1 MLARDAGTAGRHDE
15 GARVQGE
22 SEAIPEGRVRPARGR
37 GRIFVIL
44 VGLACLLV
52 VGAWIAYGRQAMT
65 QLPAKAP
72 GAGVGQ
78 PARAVPVVVA
88 PARTGDLSVYL
99 TALGSVTPLNTV
111 TVKSR
116 VDGQLMT
123 THFTEGQVVHAG
135 ELLAEIDPRP
145 FQAQLVQ
152 AEGQLARDQANLANA
167 RLDLERYQRLA
178 QQEMIARQQLDTQ
191 QMVVNQAEASIKVNT
206 GLIDAIK
213 LQLTYCR
220 ITAPITGRVGLRLVD
235 PGNVVKAS
243 DTGGLVVITQLEP
256 IALVFSVPEDSLQ
269 PILRRFRPGGKVPVD
284 AFDREGRTKIATGT
298 LVAIDNQID
307 PTTGTVRLKAS
318 FGNTDGVLYP
328 NQFVNARVLIDVL
341 HDAMLAPAEAI
352 QRGPQGAYV
361 YVVKPDKVVQ
371 MCRVQLGP
379 SEGATISVSSGL
391 TDSEALVVD
400 GTEKVQDG
408 ARVEPTVRKAAPAGA
423 PSAPGA
429 AGAPSAPPRAPRP
442 GA

>member
-1 MLARDAGTAGRHDE
+1 M
-15 GARVQGE
+15 QGE
-22 SEAIPEGRVRPARGR
+22 SEAIPEASVRRGGGSR
-37 GRIFVIL
+37 RLVVI
-44 VGLACLLV
+44 VFGLACLIAA
-52 VGAWIAYGRQAMT
+52 GSWIAYGRQAKT
-65 QLPAKAP
+65 QQTAKVTGGTPAA
-72 GAGVGQ
+72 
-78 PARAVPVVVA
+78 PARPIPVVVT
-88 PARTGDLSVYL
+88 PVRTGDLSVYL
-99 TALGSVTPLNTV
+99 TALGSVTPLNIV

-116 VDGQLMT
+116 VDGQLMKT
-123 THFTEGQVVHAG
+123 YFTEGQVVHAG
-135 ELLAEIDPRP
+135 DLLAEIDPRP

-191 QMVVNQAEASIKVNT
+191 QMVVNQAEASIKVNA

-220 ITAPITGRVGLRLVD
+220 ITAPITGHVGLRLVD
-235 PGNVVKAS
+235 PGNVVKAA
-243 DTGGLVVITQLEP
+243 DAGGLVVIAQLEP

-269 PILRRFRPGGKVPVD
+269 PILRRFRTGNKVPVD

-318 FGNTDGVLYP
+318 YGNTDGVLYP

-341 HDAMLAPAEAI
+341 HEAILAPAEAI

-371 MCRVQLGP
+371 MRRVQLGP
-379 SEGATISVSSGL
+379 SEGATISVRAGL
-391 TDSEALVVD
+391 SDNEALVVD
-400 GTEKVQDG
+400 GAEKVQDG
-408 ARVEPTVRKAAPAGA
+408 ARVEPTVRKTPAGA
-423 PSAPGA
+423 PAPPGA
-429 AGAPSAPPRAPRP
+429 AGTPNPAARTPRP

>member
-1 MLARDAGTAGRHDE
+1 M
-15 GARVQGE
+15 GARVREE
-22 SEAIPEGRVRPARGR
+22 SQEIPEGAARRGR
-37 GRIFVIL
+37 RRGRFVVVF

-52 VGAWIAYGRQAMT
+52 AGAWIAYGRQAKT
-65 QLPAKAP
+65 QQQAKTTGSGP
-72 GAGVGQ
+72 GGQ
-78 PARAVPVVVA
+78 PARPVPVVVA
-88 PARTGDLSVYL
+88 PVRTGDLSVYL

-116 VDGQLMT
+116 VDGQLMK

-135 ELLAEIDPRP
+135 DVLAEIDPRP
-145 FQAQLVQ
+145 FQAQLTQ

-167 RLDLERYQRLA
+167 RLDLERYRRLA

-191 QMVVNQAEASIKVNT
+191 HMMVNQAEASIKMNT
-206 GLIDAIK
+206 GQIDAIK

-256 IALVFSVPEDSLQ
+256 IALVLSVPEDNLQ
-269 PILRRFRPGGKVPVD
+269 PILRRFRTGGKVPVD

-307 PTTGTVRLKAS
+307 PATGTVRLKAS
-318 FGNTDGVLYP
+318 FGNTDGMLYP

-341 HDAMLAPAEAI
+341 HDAVLAPAEAI

-361 YVVKPDKVVQ
+361 YVVKPDKIVQ
-371 MCRVQLGP
+371 MRRVQLGP
-379 SEGATISVSSGL
+379 TEGAVVAVRTGVA
-391 TDSEALVVD
+391 DSEALVVD
-400 GTEKVQDG
+400 GAEKVQDG
-408 ARVEPTVRKAAPAGA
+408 ARVEPTVRKASPAGA
-423 PSAPGA
+423 PAAPGA
-429 AGAPSAPPRAPRP
+429 AGAPSAPARTPRP

>member
-1 MLARDAGTAGRHDE
+1 MRE
-15 GARVQGE
+15 ENQG
-22 SEAIPEGRVRPARGR
+22 IPEGAARRGRRR
-37 GRIFVIL
+37 GRIVVVF
-44 VGLACLLV
+44 VGLACLLIA
-52 VGAWIAYGRQAMT
+52 GAWIAYGRQTKSLQQAK
-65 QLPAKAP
+65 PAAGGP
-72 GAGVGQ
+72 GGGQ
-78 PARAVPVVVA
+78 QPRAAVPVVVA
-88 PARTGDLSVYL
+88 PVRTGDLNVYL

-116 VDGQLMT
+116 VDGQLMK

-135 ELLAEIDPRP
+135 DLLAEIDPRP

-191 QMVVNQAEASIKVNT
+191 QMVVSQAEASIKVNS

-243 DTGGLVVITQLEP
+243 DSGGLVVIAQLEP

-269 PILRRFRPGGKVPVD
+269 PIMRRFRTGGKVPVD

-298 LVAIDNQID
+298 LAAIDNQID
-307 PTTGTVRLKAS
+307 PATGTVRLKAS

-341 HDAMLAPAEAI
+341 HDATLAPAEAI

-371 MCRVQLGP
+371 MRRVQLGP
-379 SEGATISVSSGL
+379 TEGATVAVRTGVS
-391 TDSEALVVD
+391 DSEALVVD

-408 ARVEPTVRKAAPAGA
+408 ARVEPTVRKASPADA
-423 PSAPGA
+423 PSVPGA
-429 AGAPSAPPRAPRP
+429 AGAPSAPRRAPRP

>member
-1 MLARDAGTAGRHDE
+1 MLAANRERPASE
-15 GARVQGE
+15 GACVQGE
-22 SEAIPEGRVRPARGR
+22 SEAIPEASVRRGGGSR
-37 GRIFVIL
+37 RLVVIVL
-44 VGLACLLV
+44 GLACLIAA
-52 VGAWIAYGRQAMT
+52 GSWIAYGRQAKT
-65 QLPAKAP
+65 QQTAKAIGGTP
-72 GAGVGQ
+72 AA
-78 PARAVPVVVA
+78 PARPIPVVVA
-88 PARTGDLSVYL
+88 PVRTGDLNVYL
-99 TALGSVTPLNTV
+99 TALGSVTPLNIV

-116 VDGQLMT
+116 VDGQLMKT
-123 THFTEGQVVHAG
+123 YFTEGQVVHAG
-135 ELLAEIDPRP
+135 DLLAEIDPRP

-191 QMVVNQAEASIKVNT
+191 QMVVNQAEASIKVNA

-235 PGNVVKAS
+235 PGNVVKAA
-243 DTGGLVVITQLEP
+243 DTGGLVVIAQLEP

-269 PILRRFRPGGKVPVD
+269 PILRRFRTGNKVPVD

-318 FGNTDGVLYP
+318 YGNTDGVLYP

-341 HDAMLAPAEAI
+341 HEAILAPAEAI

-371 MCRVQLGP
+371 MRRVQLGP
-379 SEGATISVSSGL
+379 SEGATISVRAGL
-391 TDSEALVVD
+391 SDNEALVVD
-400 GTEKVQDG
+400 GAEKVQDG
-408 ARVEPTVRKAAPAGA
+408 ARVEPSVRKTPAGA
-423 PSAPGA
+423 PAPPGA
-429 AGAPSAPPRAPRP
+429 AGTPNPAARTPRP
-442 GA
+442 GR

>member
-1 MLARDAGTAGRHDE
+1 M
-15 GARVQGE
+15 GARVREE
-22 SEAIPEGRVRPARGR
+22 SQEIPEGAARRGR
-37 GRIFVIL
+37 RRGRFVVVF

-52 VGAWIAYGRQAMT
+52 AGAWIAYGRQAKT
-65 QLPAKAP
+65 QQQAKTTGSGP
-72 GAGVGQ
+72 GGQ
-78 PARAVPVVVA
+78 PARPVPVVVA
-88 PARTGDLSVYL
+88 PVRTGDLSVYL

-116 VDGQLMT
+116 VDGQLMK

-135 ELLAEIDPRP
+135 DVLAEIDPRP
-145 FQAQLVQ
+145 FQAQLTQ

-167 RLDLERYQRLA
+167 RLDLERYRRLA

-191 QMVVNQAEASIKVNT
+191 HMMVNQAEASIKMNT
-206 GLIDAIK
+206 GQIDAIK

-256 IALVFSVPEDSLQ
+256 IALVFSVPEDNLQ
-269 PILRRFRPGGKVPVD
+269 PILRRFRTGGKVPVD

-307 PTTGTVRLKAS
+307 PATGTVRLKAS
-318 FGNTDGVLYP
+318 FGNTDGMLYP

-341 HDAMLAPAEAI
+341 QDALLAPAEAI

-361 YVVKPDKVVQ
+361 YVVKPDKIVQ
-371 MCRVQLGP
+371 MRRVQLGP
-379 SEGATISVSSGL
+379 TEGAVVAVRTGVA
-391 TDSEALVVD
+391 DSEALVVD
-400 GTEKVQDG
+400 GAEKVLDG
-408 ARVEPTVRKAAPAGA
+408 ARVEPTVRKASPAGA
-423 PSAPGA
+423 PAAPGA
-429 AGAPSAPPRAPRP
+429 AGTPSAPARTPRP

>member
-1 MLARDAGTAGRHDE
+1 MLARSGNGWKNWEAGVR
-15 GARVQGE
+15 GE
-22 SEAIPEGRVRPARGR
+22 SEEIPEDGAHLSRGR
-37 GRIFVIL
+37 ARIL
-44 VGLACLLV
+44 VLVVGLGCLLIA
-52 VGAWIAYGRQAMT
+52 GAWIAYGRQAKT
-65 QLPAKAP
+65 QQQTKATGSGP
-72 GAGVGQ
+72 GGQ
-78 PARAVPVVVA
+78 PARPVPVVVA
-88 PARTGDLSVYL
+88 PVRTGDLSVYL

-116 VDGQLMT
+116 VDGQLMK

-135 ELLAEIDPRP
+135 DLLAEIDPRP
-145 FQAQLVQ
+145 FQAQLMQ

-167 RLDLERYQRLA
+167 RLDLERYRRLA

-191 QMVVNQAEASIKVNT
+191 EMMVSQAEASIKMNT
-206 GLIDAIK
+206 GQIDAIK
-213 LQLTYCR
+213 LQLMYCR
-220 ITAPITGRVGLRLVD
+220 ITSPITGSVGLRLVD

-269 PILRRFRPGGKVPVD
+269 PILRRFRTGGKVPVD

-307 PTTGTVRLKAS
+307 PATGTVRLKAS

-371 MCRVQLGP
+371 MRRVQLGP
-379 SEGATISVSSGL
+379 TEGAVVSVRTGVA
-391 TDSEALVVD
+391 DSEALVVD
-400 GTEKVQDG
+400 GAEKVQDG
-408 ARVEPTVRKAAPAGA
+408 ARVEPTVRKVGPAGA
-423 PSAPGA
+423 PATPGGAGTPNAAP
-429 AGAPSAPPRAPRP
+429 RTPRP

>member
-1 MLARDAGTAGRHDE
+1 
-15 GARVQGE
+15 VQGE
-22 SEAIPEGRVRPARGR
+22 SEAIPEASARRSGGSR
-37 GRIFVIL
+37 RLVVI
-44 VGLACLLV
+44 VFGLACLIAA
-52 VGAWIAYGRQAMT
+52 GSWIAYGRQAKT
-65 QLPAKAP
+65 QQQAKATGGTAAAP
-72 GAGVGQ
+72 
-78 PARAVPVVVA
+78 PARVVPVVVS
-88 PARTGDLSVYL
+88 PARTGDLNVYL

-111 TVKSR
+111 TLKSR
-116 VDGQLMT
+116 VDGQLMKT
-123 THFTEGQVVHAG
+123 YFTEGQVVHAG
-135 ELLAEIDPRP
+135 DLLAEIDPRP

-191 QMVVNQAEASIKVNT
+191 QMVVNQAEASIKVNA

-235 PGNVVKAS
+235 PGNVVKAA

-269 PILRRFRPGGKVPVD
+269 PILRRFRAGSKVPVD

-307 PTTGTVRLKAS
+307 PTTGTVRLKAA
-318 FGNTDGVLYP
+318 FANTDDVLYP

-341 HDAMLAPAEAI
+341 HDAVLAPAEAI

-371 MCRVQLGP
+371 MRRVQLGP
-379 SEGATISVSSGL
+379 SEGSTVAVRDGV
-391 TDSEALVVD
+391 TDKEALVVD
-400 GTEKVQDG
+400 GAEKVQDG
-408 ARVEPTVRKAAPAGA
+408 ARVEVTVRKAAPTGA
-423 PSAPGA
+423 PAAAAPGA
-429 AGAPSAPPRAPRP
+429 RTPNPAARPLRP

>member
-1 MLARDAGTAGRHDE
+1 MQA
-15 GARVQGE
+15 E
-22 SEAIPEGRVRPARGR
+22 SETIPEGSARR
-37 GRIFVIL
+37 GGGSRRLAVI
-44 VGLACLLV
+44 VFGLACLLAA
-52 VGAWIAYGRQAMT
+52 GSWIAYGRQAKT
-65 QLPAKAP
+65 QPPAKT
-72 GAGVGQ
+72 AGGRSAA
-78 PARAVPVVVA
+78 PARPIPVVVA
-88 PARTGDLSVYL
+88 PVRIGDLNVYL

-116 VDGQLMT
+116 VDGQLMK
-123 THFTEGQVVHAG
+123 THFTEGQVVHADD
-135 ELLAEIDPRP
+135 LLAEIDPRP
-145 FQAQLVQ
+145 FQAQLTQ
-152 AEGQLARDQANLANA
+152 AEGQMARDQANLANA
-167 RLDLERYQRLA
+167 KLDLERYQRLA

-191 QMVVNQAEASIKVNT
+191 QMVVNQAEASIKVNA

-235 PGNVVKAS
+235 PGNVVKAADS
-243 DTGGLVVITQLEP
+243 GGLVVITQLEP

-269 PILRRFRPGGKVPVD
+269 PILRRFRVGNKVPVD
-284 AFDREGRTKIATGT
+284 AFDREGKTKIATGT

-318 FGNTDGVLYP
+318 FGNTDGALYP

-341 HDAMLAPAEAI
+341 HDSALAPAEAI

-371 MCRVQLGP
+371 MRRVQLGP
-379 SEGATISVSSGL
+379 SEGATISVRTGL
-391 TDSEALVVD
+391 TDREALVVD
-400 GTEKVQDG
+400 GAEKVQDG
-408 ARVEPTVRKAAPAGA
+408 ARVEPTVRKAPADAPAT
-423 PSAPGA
+423 PGA
-429 AGAPSAPPRAPRP
+429 TGTPTPPARTPRP

>member
-1 MLARDAGTAGRHDE
+1 
-15 GARVQGE
+15 VQGDNKGNPE
-22 SEAIPEGRVRPARGR
+22 TREGRGPSRMW
-37 GRIFVIL
+37 VIL
-44 VGLACLLV
+44 VGLACLV
-52 VGAWIAYGRQAMT
+52 VAGAWIANGRQAKT
-65 QLPAKAP
+65 QQQAKA
-72 GAGVGQ
+72 AGGSAAGQ
-78 PARAVPVVVA
+78 QPRPVPVVVT
-88 PARTGDLSVYL
+88 PARIGDLSVYL
-99 TALGSVTPLNTV
+99 TALGTVTPLSTV

-116 VDGQLMT
+116 VDGQLMA

-135 ELLAEIDPRP
+135 DVLAEIDPRP
-145 FQAQLVQ
+145 FQAQLTQ

-191 QMVVNQAEASIKVNT
+191 RMIVNQAEASIKMNV
-206 GLIDAIK
+206 GQIDAIK

-235 PGNVVKAS
+235 PGNVVKAA
-243 DTGGLVVITQLEP
+243 DAGGLVVITQLEP

-269 PILRRFRPGGKVPVD
+269 PILRHLRAGTKVPVD
-284 AFDREGRTKIATGT
+284 AFDREGRTKIAAGT

-307 PTTGTVRLKAS
+307 PATGTVRLKAS
-318 FGNTDGVLYP
+318 YGNTDGVLYP

-341 HDAMLAPAEAI
+341 HDAVLAPAEAI

-361 YVVKPDKVVQ
+361 YVVTPDKIVQ
-371 MCRVQLGP
+371 MRRVQLGP
-379 SEGATISVSSGL
+379 SEAGVVAVRAGVA
-391 TDSEALVVD
+391 DSEALVVD

-408 ARVEPTVRKAAPAGA
+408 TRVEPTVRKASPAGA
-423 PSAPGA
+423 PAAPGGASTPGA
-429 AGAPSAPPRAPRP
+429 APRTPRP